1 MIHIREDIR
10 EAIQKRQPVV
20 ALEST
25 IISHGMPYPENV
37 ETALKVEKTVR
48 ENGALP
54 ATIGIINGQIK
65 VGLNQDEI
73 EFLGRTGLKAHKVSR
88 RDLAYVTAK
97 KLTGATTVAGTMI
110 IARKAGIDV
119 FATGGIGG
127 VHRDASES
135 FDISADLTELAHT
148 RMIVVSA
155 GVKSVL
161 NIGGTLEY
169 LETMGVPVL
178 GYQTGDFPAFY
189 SRRSGFKVPFR
200 VDTPD
205 EVAHIYIRQEQLQL
219 PQALLVACPVPEA
232 FSIPAEEM
240 ERYIS
245 SALKKMKKAGITGKE
260 VTPFLLNEIKNQT
273 GGKSLTTNIAL
284 IQNNSRIAAEI
295 ARSLSTLKK
304 EAGF

>member
-1 MIHIREDIR
+1 MIKIREDIR
-10 EAIQKRQPVV
+10 QALEAGQPVV

-37 ETALKVEKTVR
+37 ETALEVERTVR
-48 ENGALP
+48 ENGAFP
-54 ATIGIINGQIK
+54 ATIGIIKGEIK
-65 VGLNQDEI
+65 VGLSPEEI
-73 EFLGRTGLKAHKVSR
+73 EYLGKTGLQAHKVSR

-135 FDISADLTELAHT
+135 FDISADLMELAHT

-161 NIGGTLEY
+161 DIGATLEY

-178 GYQTGDFPAFY
+178 GYQTEDFPAFY
-189 SRRSGFKVPFR
+189 SRTSGFKVPFR
-200 VDTPD
+200 V
-205 EVAHIYIRQEQLQL
+205 ENAEEIARLYEQQVLLDL
-219 PQALLVACPVPEA
+219 PQALLVACPVPEV
-232 FSIPAEEM
+232 FSIPKEEM
-240 ERYIS
+240 ETYINQ
-245 SALKKMKKAGITGKE
+245 ALDKMKRLEISGKE
-260 VTPFLLNEIKNQT
+260 VTPFLLNEIKKQT
-273 GGKSLTTNIAL
+273 GGSSLTTNIAL
-284 IQNNSRIAAEI
+284 IQNNARMAAEI
-295 ARSLSTLKK
+295 ARSVHSLKRK
-304 EAGF
+304 VKN